1 MILLTILTLT
11 LFSPVCN
18 EETQTKPELEKYFNN
33 LKPISKKVNLSL
45 KSEVFYDK
53 VPTGFIKISK
63 NSNY

>member
-1 MILLTILTLT
+1 MILFTILTLT
-11 LFSPVCN
+11 LFTPACN
-18 EETQTKPELEKYFNN
+18 EDVQTRPKLEKYFKN

-45 KSEVFYDK
+45 KTEVFYDK

>member
-1 MILLTILTLT
+1 MILLTIFTLT
-11 LFSPVCN
+11 LFSQACN
-18 EETQTKPELEKYFNN
+18 EETQDKPELEKYFKN
-33 LKPISKKVNLSL
+33 LKPINKKVNLSL